1 MNFQTKKR
9 KISLKRVNIYRK
21 NGHSWPT
28 GSKSVFFFVDRQID
42 FRWMRTLFDFIQIWS
57 IERLSRN
64 KRVMGNL
71 TVIEITSFRV
81 FFVRSLF
88 KRLFFWPREK
98 KIPKNIK
105 IVLSWNLKKMTFTF
119 RFSLHFPKNEKGR
132 GRREWSD
139 AIFRISR

>member
-1 MNFQTKKR
+1 MSFPTKKR
-9 KISLKRVNIYRK
+9 KISLKRVNIYREK
-21 NGHSWPT
+21 GHSWPT
-28 GSKSVFFFVDRQID
+28 GSKSFFFCRSTDWFSLD
-42 FRWMRTLFDFIQIWS
+42 EDTLFDFIQIWS

-64 KRVMGNL
+64 KRVMRNL
-71 TVIEITSFRV
+71 TIIEIISFRV

-88 KRLFFWPREK
+88 KRLFFWPRK
-98 KIPKNIK
+98 KIPKNMI

-139 AIFRISR
+139 AIFWISR